1 MSEAEV
7 QKAGSSGHVPVLLRE
22 CLEGLG
28 VDQGGHYLDATFG
41 GGGHSRAILEANPAN
56 RLTALDRDPAARE
69 RASQF
74 AEEFPGRFTFHWM
87 DFGDLENIEESNFDG
102 ILFDLGVSSFQLDE
116 VDRGFSFRGDAPLD
130 MRMDPT
136 RGLSAAEFLE
146 TAPEDSLVEAIRDL
160 GEEKFWRRIVGAIL
174 DARGT
179 GKLSRTSTVADLIR
193 SAVPAPAAR
202 GRLHPATR
210 SFQGIRIAVNRELDA
225 VRSAL
230 PVGFEKLAPGG
241 RMAVIS
247 FHSLEDRIVKRFFR
261 ARAGRPEGA
270 NDSRPQEE
278 RTVEA
283 KLPFTRP
290 LRPTEAEIQINP
302 RSRSSRLRV
311 LVKNNIS

>member
-1 MSEAEV
+1 M
-7 QKAGSSGHVPVLLRE
+7 KTSGHEPVLLQE
-22 CLEGLG
+22 CIEGLG
-28 VDQGGHYLDATFG
+28 ADRGGRFLDTTFG

-56 RLTALDRDPAARE
+56 HLTALDRDPAAGE
-69 RASQF
+69 RAARF
-74 AEEFPGRFTFHWM
+74 AEEFPGRFSFHKM
-87 DFGDLENIEESNFDG
+87 DFGDLGSLEESDFDG

-136 RGLSAAEFLE
+136 QGISAAEFLE
-146 TAPEDSLVEAIRDL
+146 TASEDSLVEAIRDL

-193 SAVPAPAAR
+193 SAVPAAAAR

-210 SFQGIRIAVNRELDA
+210 SFQGIRIAVNGELDA

-230 PVGFEKLAPGG
+230 PAGFLKLAPEG

-261 ARAGRPEGA
+261 ARAGRPVGA

-290 LRPTEAEIQINP
+290 LRPTETEIQNNP

-311 LVKNNIS
+311 LVKIAVS